1 MRGAPLSSGA
11 LPCRTLFKTFQGNCP
26 GSCISI
32 GRGCVHELQELWFRQ
47 VNRRLE
53 EVVGI
58 ALVAWGFLP
67 LVNSARA
74 QTEQKKLTWH
84 PVEFAIVRFNDAAPN
99 SWNIYHSEKKGV
111 LLVRL
116 WKRYLLVNVSDE
128 QAYDIDPQKIK
139 VVGDSVEWSY
149 ADMPEK
155 PIETPNWQ
163 DRNIGMM
170 ERVRFRLGKDGHFL
184 ELQLPLGP
192 NGRPIY

>member
-1 MRGAPLSSGA
+1 M
-11 LPCRTLFKTFQGNCP
+11 
-26 GSCISI
+26 
-32 GRGCVHELQELWFRQ
+32 
-47 VNRRLE
+47 NRRFQ

-58 ALVAWGFLP
+58 ALVACGFLP

-74 QTEQKKLTWH
+74 QTEQKKLTWR

-116 WKRYLLVNVSDE
+116 WKRYLLVNVADE

-192 NGRPIY
+192 NGRPLY